1 MPCTK
6 RYVVF
11 CRSSTGKLQR
21 SELLTGG
28 DDMDEFVQRN
38 QSRTDVDFFL
48 WDRCTK
54 RATFM
59 GRKLQDVRGFIVAS
73 EVAEFVLT

>member
-1 MPCTK
+1 
-6 RYVVF
+6 
-11 CRSSTGKLQR
+11 
-21 SELLTGG
+21 
-28 DDMDEFVQRN
+28 MDEFVQRN